1 MAKPLARYAALTG
14 YIEVSRMLDIDPVQ
28 LLRTVGLDPASLDLQ
43 DRWVPAASVARLL
56 ELSSTVSS
64 RPDFALKLAEH
75 RRLSTLGPLSV
86 SIREEPN
93 ARSAFQMLIRYQHMY
108 NEALHIRMTER
119 DGLSAIRVSFD
130 AGEPMPV
137 RQSIE
142 LAVTVVYQLLRNLLG
157 DRWHPVSVS
166 FEHSRPADDSTHRRM
181 FGAPLTFD
189 NDFSGIVTYTND
201 LNKPNRLSD
210 PGLRSYAKQFL
221 DTISTPEE
229 PTLEGRVRE
238 LVELLLPTGRC
249 SIDQVARSLGV
260 DRRTVHR
267 HLAKSGQTF
276 TSVLDTTRAELANRM
291 VSGSRYSFTEISEM
305 LAFSTPS
312 SFSRWF
318 NQQFGV
324 SPREWRRQASVG
336 VVAGA
341 LAAYG
346 IGVSRDAQNDVPEG

>member
-1 MAKPLARYAALTG
+1 MAKPLARYASLTG
-14 YIEVSRMLDIDPVQ
+14 YIEVSRTLAIDPVQ
-28 LLRTVGLDPASLDLQ
+28 LLRTVGLDPSSLDLQ

-56 ELSSTVSS
+56 ELSSAVSG

-108 NEALHIRMTER
+108 NEALHIRTTER
-119 DGLSAIRVSFD
+119 DGLSAIQVSFEP
-130 AGEPMPV
+130 GEPMPV
-137 RQSIE
+137 RQSTE

-157 DRWHPVSVS
+157 DRWHPVSVC
-166 FEHSRPADDSTHRRM
+166 FEHGRPVDDSTHRRM

-189 NDFSGIVTYTND
+189 NDFSGIVTYTGD
-201 LNKPNRLSD
+201 LNEPNRLSD

-221 DTISTPEE
+221 DTISAPEE

-291 VSGSRYSFTEISEM
+291 VSGTRYSFTEISEM

-324 SPREWRRQASVG
+324 SPREWRKQAAAGVLTGTVGTYETSV
-336 VVAGA
+336 
-341 LAAYG
+341 
-346 IGVSRDAQNDVPEG
+346 SQDAQNDVPEG